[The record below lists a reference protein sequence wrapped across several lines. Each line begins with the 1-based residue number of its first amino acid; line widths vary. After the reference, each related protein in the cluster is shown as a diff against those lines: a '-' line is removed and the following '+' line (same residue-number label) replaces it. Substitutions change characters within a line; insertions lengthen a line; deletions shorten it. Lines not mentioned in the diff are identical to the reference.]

1 MARTYGP
8 WTVQLLGLR
17 IGEGDMSRAG
27 NNVDR
32 MFDAIRT
39 PAWGYSP
46 GNYGFN
52 SYQRTD
58 LTLQTLESLVGP
70 ETMARVLRTYHER
83 WRFRHPSSEDFY
95 DVVGEVAGPLR
106 RSYFERTVERPGIL
120 DDEAP
125 ASRPAAPDAALLR
138 AGADAVDE
146 TLVTHGFRSVC
157 PVTGQPDYASIAIAY
172 RGPRLDRAAL
182 AAYLFGY
189 RLHPG
194 FHEHCVERIFTDI
207 ARICRPGLLRVEA
220 RFTRRGGV
228 DINPVRATSGMPLA
242 PSAPTF
248 RQ

>member
-1 MARTYGP
+1 VKLWFASVNHASFASPEDLRQALARDLSAATGA
-8 WTVQLLGLR
+8 R
-17 IGEGDMSRAG
+17 IDVG
-27 NNVDR
+27 VDL
-32 MFDAIRT
+32 
-39 PAWGYSP
+39 PEAWGRP
-46 GNYGFN
+46 A
-52 SYQRTD
+52 RRD
-58 LTLQTLESLVGP
+58 L
-70 ETMARVLRTYHER
+70 
-83 WRFRHPSSEDFY
+83 
-95 DVVGEVAGPLR
+95 AGK
-106 RSYFERTVERPGIL
+106 TT
-120 DDEAP
+120 DDEPPAP
-125 ASRPAAPDAALLR
+125 PPDAPDAPLTR
-138 AGADAVDE
+138 AGTNAMDE

-207 ARICRPGLLRVEA
+207 ARACRPGSLRVEA